1 MTGQPL
7 PGFRDFFPPEHAAL
21 RVIFQAWREAS
32 RCSGFTEYEGPE
44 LESLEL
50 YTEKSG
56 EEIVG
61 QLYHFQ
67 DKGEREVALRPEMTP
82 TLARMV
88 ASQHR
93 NYRKPIKWFSIPR
106 LFRYERPQ
114 KGRHREHYQW
124 NCDMVG
130 EKSVMAEA
138 ELIGTLC
145 LGLSLLGLSAKDV
158 VVKVSDRS
166 WWDSFLEKEG
176 VGEAER
182 PGVLRALDRM
192 EGATPE
198 QRREKLGGLAPA
210 VEAVWQ
216 GKSEDSAALQE
227 VHRGV
232 KGLGYGDWCETD
244 YRVVRGL
251 AYYTGVVFE
260 VHDRAGKLR
269 AVAGGGRYDGLLK
282 RLGGEDLPAV
292 GFGMGDAVLAE
303 LLREKGMSTPSA
315 GGAEIFVV
323 AESAQQEMAWDVV
336 GQLRRS
342 GFSTDYDPGAGKWGK
357 QLEMAEA
364 KGARWALLVGREV
377 GEGKLGVKE
386 LATRKQSEIRW
397 RKDAAGKICLEP
409 TPGEWAKV
417 LGS

>member
-1 MTGQPL
+1 MTVQPL

-21 RVIFQAWREAS
+21 RGIFQAWREAS
-32 RCSGFTEYEGPE
+32 RCGGFTEYEGPE

-56 EEIVG
+56 DEIVG
-61 QLYHFQ
+61 QLYHFT
-67 DKGEREVALRPEMTP
+67 DKGDRQVALRPEMTP

-93 NYRKPIKWFSIPR
+93 NYRKPIKWFSVPR

-124 NCDMVG
+124 NCDIVG
-130 EKSVMAEA
+130 EKSPMAEA
-138 ELIGTLC
+138 ELIGVLC
-145 LGLSLLGLSAKDV
+145 LGLSLLGLGPKDV

-166 WWDSFLEKEG
+166 WWDAFLEKQG
-176 VGEAER
+176 VGETER
-182 PGVLRALDRM
+182 PTVLRTLDRL
-192 EGATPE
+192 ESATAE
-198 QRREKLGGLAPA
+198 QRREKLGALAEA
-210 VEAVWQ
+210 VEAVWE
-216 GKSEDSAALQE
+216 GKSADSEAVGQ
-227 VHRGV
+227 VRKGV
-232 KGLGYGDWCETD
+232 EALGYGDWCETD

-269 AVAGGGRYDGLLK
+269 AVAGGGRYDDLLK

-303 LLREKGMSTPSA
+303 LLREKKIAMPQAT
-315 GGAEIFVV
+315 GAEIFIV
-323 AESAQQEMAWDVV
+323 AEAKEQAMALQIT

-342 GFSTDYDPGAGKWGK
+342 GFSVDFDPGAGKWGK

-377 GEGKLGVKE
+377 GEGKLGLKE
-386 LATRKQSEIRW
+386 LASRKQSEIRW
-397 RKDAAGKICLEP
+397 RSGTDGKICLEP

-417 LGS
+417 CI

>member
-7 PGFRDFFPPEHAAL
+7 PGFRDFFPQEHAAL
-21 RVIFQAWREAS
+21 RGIFQAWREAS
-32 RCSGFTEYEGPE
+32 RCGGFTEYEGPE

-56 EEIVG
+56 DEIVG
-61 QLYHFQ
+61 QLYHFT
-67 DKGEREVALRPEMTP
+67 DKGDRQVALRPEMTP

-93 NYRKPIKWFSIPR
+93 NYRKPIKWFSVPR

-124 NCDMVG
+124 NCDIVG
-130 EKSVMAEA
+130 EKSPMAEA
-138 ELIGTLC
+138 ELIGVLC
-145 LGLSLLGLSAKDV
+145 LGLSLLGLGPKDV

-166 WWDSFLEKEG
+166 WWDAFLEKQG
-176 VGEAER
+176 VGETER
-182 PGVLRALDRM
+182 PTVLRTLDRL
-192 EGATPE
+192 ESASAE
-198 QRREKLGGLAPA
+198 QRREKLGALAEA
-210 VEAVWQ
+210 VEAVWE
-216 GKSEDSAALQE
+216 GKSADSEAVGQ
-227 VHRGV
+227 VRKGV
-232 KGLGYGDWCETD
+232 EALGYGDWCETD

-269 AVAGGGRYDGLLK
+269 AVAGGGRYDDLLK

-303 LLREKGMSTPSA
+303 LLREKKIAMPQAT
-315 GGAEIFVV
+315 GAEIFIV
-323 AESAQQEMAWDVV
+323 AEAKEQAMALQIT

-342 GFSTDYDPGAGKWGK
+342 GFSVDFDPGAGKWGK

-377 GEGKLGVKE
+377 ADGKLGLKE
-386 LATRKQSEIRW
+386 LASRKQSEIRW
-397 RKDAAGKICLEP
+397 RSGTDGKICLEP

-417 LGS
+417 CI

>member
-21 RVIFQAWREAS
+21 RGIFQAWREAS
-32 RCSGFTEYEGPE
+32 RCGGFTEYEGPE

-56 EEIVG
+56 DEIVG
-61 QLYHFQ
+61 QLYHFT
-67 DKGEREVALRPEMTP
+67 DKGDRQVALRPEMTP

-93 NYRKPIKWFSIPR
+93 NYRKPIKWFSVPR

-124 NCDMVG
+124 NCDIVG
-130 EKSVMAEA
+130 EKSPMAEA
-138 ELIGTLC
+138 ELIGVLC
-145 LGLSLLGLSAKDV
+145 LGLSLLGLGPKDV

-166 WWDSFLEKEG
+166 WWDTFLEKQG
-176 VGEAER
+176 IGEKER
-182 PGVLRALDRM
+182 PTVLRTLDRL
-192 EGATPE
+192 EGATAE
-198 QRREKLGGLAPA
+198 QRREKLGALAGA
-210 VEAVWQ
+210 VETVWE
-216 GKSEDSAALQE
+216 GKSADSEAVGQ
-227 VHRGV
+227 VRKGV
-232 KGLGYGDWCETD
+232 EALGYGDWCETD

-269 AVAGGGRYDGLLK
+269 AVAGGGRYDDLLK

-303 LLREKGMSTPSA
+303 LLREKKIAMPQA
-315 GGAEIFVV
+315 AGAEIFIV
-323 AESAQQEMAWDVV
+323 AEAKEQAMALQIT

-342 GFSTDYDPGAGKWGK
+342 GFSVDYDPGAGKWGK

-377 GEGKLGVKE
+377 GEGKLGLKE
-386 LATRKQSEIRW
+386 LASRKQSEIRW
-397 RKDAAGKICLEP
+397 KSGTDGKICLEP

-417 LGS
+417 CI

>member
-21 RVIFQAWREAS
+21 RGIFQAWREAS
-32 RCSGFTEYEGPE
+32 RCGGFTEYEGPE

-56 EEIVG
+56 DEIVG
-61 QLYHFQ
+61 QLYHFT
-67 DKGEREVALRPEMTP
+67 DKGDRQVALRPEMTP

-93 NYRKPIKWFSIPR
+93 NYRKPIKWFSVPR

-124 NCDMVG
+124 NCDIVG
-130 EKSVMAEA
+130 EKSPMAEA
-138 ELIGTLC
+138 ELIGVLC
-145 LGLSLLGLSAKDV
+145 LGLSLLGLGPKDV

-166 WWDSFLEKEG
+166 WWDTFLEKQG
-176 VGEAER
+176 VGEKER
-182 PGVLRALDRM
+182 PTVLRTLDRL
-192 EGATPE
+192 EGASAE
-198 QRREKLGGLAPA
+198 QRREKLGALAGA
-210 VEAVWQ
+210 VEAVWE
-216 GKSEDSAALQE
+216 GKSADSEAVGQ
-227 VHRGV
+227 VRKGV
-232 KGLGYGDWCETD
+232 EALGYGDWCETD

-269 AVAGGGRYDGLLK
+269 AVAGGGRYDALLK

-303 LLREKGMSTPSA
+303 LLREKKIAMPQST
-315 GGAEIFVV
+315 GAEIFIV
-323 AESAQQEMAWDVV
+323 AEAKEQEMALQIT

-342 GFSTDYDPGAGKWGK
+342 GFSVDFDPGAGKWGK

-377 GEGKLGVKE
+377 GEAKLGLKE
-386 LATRKQSEIRW
+386 LASRKQSEIRW
-397 RKDAAGKICLEP
+397 RSGTDGKICLEP

-417 LGS
+417 CI

>member
-1 MTGQPL
+1 MTVQPL

-21 RVIFQAWREAS
+21 RGIFQAWREAS
-32 RCSGFTEYEGPE
+32 RCGGFTEYEGPE

-56 EEIVG
+56 DEIVG
-61 QLYHFQ
+61 QLYHFT
-67 DKGEREVALRPEMTP
+67 DKGDRQVALRPEMTP

-93 NYRKPIKWFSIPR
+93 NYRKPIKWFSVPR

-124 NCDMVG
+124 NCDIVG
-130 EKSVMAEA
+130 EKSPMAEA
-138 ELIGTLC
+138 ELIGVLC
-145 LGLSLLGLSAKDV
+145 LGLSLLGLGPKDV

-166 WWDSFLEKEG
+166 WWDAFLEKQG
-176 VGEAER
+176 VGETER
-182 PGVLRALDRM
+182 PTVLRTLDRL
-192 EGATPE
+192 ESATTE
-198 QRREKLGGLAPA
+198 QRREKLGALAGA
-210 VEAVWQ
+210 VEAVWE
-216 GKSEDSAALQE
+216 GKSADSEAVGQ
-227 VHRGV
+227 VRKGV
-232 KGLGYGDWCETD
+232 EALGYGDWCETD

-269 AVAGGGRYDGLLK
+269 AVAGGGRYDDLLK

-303 LLREKGMSTPSA
+303 LLRDKKIATPQA
-315 GGAEIFVV
+315 TGAEIFIV
-323 AESAQQEMAWDVV
+323 AEVKEQAMALQIT

-342 GFSTDYDPGAGKWGK
+342 GFSVDFDPGAGKWGK

-377 GEGKLGVKE
+377 AEGKLGLKE
-386 LATRKQSEIRW
+386 LASRKQSEIRW
-397 RKDAAGKICLEP
+397 KSGTDGKICLEP

-417 LGS
+417 CI

>member
-21 RVIFQAWREAS
+21 RGIFQAWREAS
-32 RCSGFTEYEGPE
+32 RCGGFTEYEGPE

-56 EEIVG
+56 DEIVG
-61 QLYHFQ
+61 QLYHFT
-67 DKGEREVALRPEMTP
+67 DKGDRQVALRPEMTP

-93 NYRKPIKWFSIPR
+93 NYRKPIKWFSVPR

-124 NCDMVG
+124 NCDIVG
-130 EKSVMAEA
+130 EKSPMAEA
-138 ELIGTLC
+138 ELIGVLC
-145 LGLSLLGLSAKDV
+145 LGLSLLGLGPKDV

-166 WWDSFLEKEG
+166 WWDTFLEKQG
-176 VGEAER
+176 VGEKER
-182 PGVLRALDRM
+182 PTVLRTLDRL
-192 EGATPE
+192 EGATAE
-198 QRREKLGGLAPA
+198 QRREKLGALGAA
-210 VEAVWQ
+210 VDEVWDGKSADSEAVGQVRKGVEA
-216 GKSEDSAALQE
+216 
-227 VHRGV
+227 
-232 KGLGYGDWCETD
+232 LGYGDWCETD

-269 AVAGGGRYDGLLK
+269 AVAGGGRYDDLLK

-303 LLREKGMSTPSA
+303 LLREKKIAMPQA
-315 GGAEIFVV
+315 AGAEIFIV
-323 AESAQQEMAWDVV
+323 AEAKEQPMALQIT

-342 GFSTDYDPGAGKWGK
+342 GFSVDFDPGAGKWGK

-377 GEGKLGVKE
+377 GEGKLGLKE
-386 LATRKQSEIRW
+386 LASRKQSEIRW
-397 RKDAAGKICLEP
+397 KSGTDGKICLEP

-417 LGS
+417 CI

>member
-198 QRREKLGGLAPA
+198 QRREKLGGLALA

-282 RLGGEDLPAV
+282 RLGGVDLPAV

-303 LLREKGMSTPSA
+303 LLREKGMSTPTA

-323 AESAQQEMAWDVV
+323 AEGAQQEMAWDVV

-417 LGS
+417 L

>member
-21 RVIFQAWREAS
+21 RGIFQAWREAS
-32 RCSGFTEYEGPE
+32 RCGGFTEYEGPE

-56 EEIVG
+56 DEIVG
-61 QLYHFQ
+61 QLYHFT
-67 DKGEREVALRPEMTP
+67 DKGDRQVALRPEMTP

-93 NYRKPIKWFSIPR
+93 NYRKPIKWFSVPR

-124 NCDMVG
+124 NCDIVG
-130 EKSVMAEA
+130 EKSPMAEA
-138 ELIGTLC
+138 ELIGVLC
-145 LGLSLLGLSAKDV
+145 LGLSLLGLGPKDV

-166 WWDSFLEKEG
+166 WWDTFLEKQG
-176 VGEAER
+176 VGESER
-182 PGVLRALDRM
+182 PNVLRTLDRL
-192 EGATPE
+192 ESATAE
-198 QRREKLGGLAPA
+198 QRREKLGALAEA
-210 VEAVWQ
+210 VEAVWE
-216 GKSEDSAALQE
+216 GKSADSEAVGQ
-227 VHRGV
+227 VRKGV
-232 KGLGYGDWCETD
+232 EALGYGDWCETD

-269 AVAGGGRYDGLLK
+269 AVAGGGRYDDLLK

-303 LLREKGMSTPSA
+303 LLREKKIAMPQA
-315 GGAEIFVV
+315 AWAEIFIV
-323 AESAQQEMAWDVV
+323 AEAKEQEMALQIT

-342 GFSTDYDPGAGKWGK
+342 GFSVDYDPGAGKWGK

-377 GEGKLGVKE
+377 AEGKLGLKE
-386 LATRKQSEIRW
+386 LASRKQSEIRW
-397 RKDAAGKICLEP
+397 KSGTDGKICLEP

-417 LGS
+417 CI

>member
-1 MTGQPL
+1 MTVQPL

-21 RVIFQAWREAS
+21 RGIFQAWREAS
-32 RCSGFTEYEGPE
+32 RCGGFTEYEGPE

-56 EEIVG
+56 DEIVG
-61 QLYHFQ
+61 QLYHFT
-67 DKGEREVALRPEMTP
+67 DKGDRQVALRPEMTP

-93 NYRKPIKWFSIPR
+93 NYRKPIKWFSVPR

-124 NCDMVG
+124 NCDIVG
-130 EKSVMAEA
+130 EKSPMAEA
-138 ELIGTLC
+138 ELIGVLC
-145 LGLSLLGLSAKDV
+145 LGLSLLGLGPKDV

-166 WWDSFLEKEG
+166 WWDAFLEKQG
-176 VGEAER
+176 VGESER
-182 PGVLRALDRM
+182 PTILRTLDRL
-192 EGATPE
+192 ESATAE
-198 QRREKLGGLAPA
+198 QRREKLGALAGA
-210 VEAVWQ
+210 VEAVWE
-216 GKSEDSAALQE
+216 GKSADSEAVGQ
-227 VHRGV
+227 VRKGV
-232 KGLGYGDWCETD
+232 EALGYGDWCETD

-269 AVAGGGRYDGLLK
+269 AVAGGGRYDDLLK

-303 LLREKGMSTPSA
+303 LLREKKIAMPQAT
-315 GGAEIFVV
+315 GAEIFIV
-323 AESAQQEMAWDVV
+323 AEAKEQAMALQIT

-342 GFSTDYDPGAGKWGK
+342 GFSVDFDPGAGKWGK

-377 GEGKLGVKE
+377 AEGKLGLKE
-386 LATRKQSEIRW
+386 LASRKQSEILW
-397 RKDAAGKICLEP
+397 KSGTDGKICLEP

-417 LGS
+417 CI

>member
-21 RVIFQAWREAS
+21 RGIFQAWREAS
-32 RCSGFTEYEGPE
+32 RCGGFTEYEGPE

-56 EEIVG
+56 DEIVG
-61 QLYHFQ
+61 QLYHFT
-67 DKGEREVALRPEMTP
+67 DKGDRQVALRPEMTP

-93 NYRKPIKWFSIPR
+93 NYRKPIKWFSVPR

-124 NCDMVG
+124 NCDIVG
-130 EKSVMAEA
+130 EKSPMAEA
-138 ELIGTLC
+138 ELIGVLC
-145 LGLSLLGLSAKDV
+145 LGLSLLGLGPKDV

-166 WWDSFLEKEG
+166 WWDTFLEKRG
-176 VGEAER
+176 VGESER
-182 PGVLRALDRM
+182 PTILRTLDRL
-192 EGATPE
+192 EGATSE
-198 QRREKLGGLAPA
+198 QRREKLGALAEA
-210 VEAVWQ
+210 VEAVWE
-216 GKSEDSAALQE
+216 GKSADSEAVGQ
-227 VHRGV
+227 VRKGV
-232 KGLGYGDWCETD
+232 EALGYGDWCETD

-269 AVAGGGRYDGLLK
+269 AVAGGGRYDDLLK

-303 LLREKGMSTPSA
+303 LLREKKITMPQA
-315 GGAEIFVV
+315 AGAEIFIV
-323 AESAQQEMAWDVV
+323 AEAKEQEMALQIT

-342 GFSTDYDPGAGKWGK
+342 GFSVDFDPGAGKWGK

-377 GEGKLGVKE
+377 GEGRLGLKE
-386 LATRKQSEIRW
+386 LASRKQSEIRW
-397 RKDAAGKICLEP
+397 KSGTDGKICLEP

-417 LGS
+417 CI

>member
-1 MTGQPL
+1 MTVQPL

-21 RVIFQAWREAS
+21 RGIFQAWREAS
-32 RCSGFTEYEGPE
+32 RCGGFTEYEGPE

-56 EEIVG
+56 DEIVG
-61 QLYHFQ
+61 QLYHFT
-67 DKGEREVALRPEMTP
+67 DKGDRQVALRPEMTP

-93 NYRKPIKWFSIPR
+93 NYRKPIKWFSVPR

-124 NCDMVG
+124 NCDIVG
-130 EKSVMAEA
+130 EKSPMAEA
-138 ELIGTLC
+138 ELIGVLC
-145 LGLSLLGLSAKDV
+145 LGLSLLGLGPKDV

-166 WWDSFLEKEG
+166 WWDAFLEKQG
-176 VGEAER
+176 VGETER
-182 PGVLRALDRM
+182 PTVLRTLDRL
-192 EGATPE
+192 ESATTE
-198 QRREKLGGLAPA
+198 QRREKLGALAGA
-210 VEAVWQ
+210 VEAVWE
-216 GKSEDSAALQE
+216 GKSADSEAVGQ
-227 VHRGV
+227 VRKGV
-232 KGLGYGDWCETD
+232 EALGYGDWCETD

-269 AVAGGGRYDGLLK
+269 AVAGGGRYDDLLK

-303 LLREKGMSTPSA
+303 LLRDKKIATPQA
-315 GGAEIFVV
+315 TGAEIFIV
-323 AESAQQEMAWDVV
+323 AEAKEQALALQIT

-342 GFSTDYDPGAGKWGK
+342 GFSVDFDPGAGKWGK

-377 GEGKLGVKE
+377 AEGKLGLKE
-386 LATRKQSEIRW
+386 LASRKQSEIRW
-397 RKDAAGKICLEP
+397 RSGTDGKICLEP

-417 LGS
+417 CI

>member
-1 MTGQPL
+1 MTVQPL

-21 RVIFQAWREAS
+21 RGIFQAWREAS
-32 RCSGFTEYEGPE
+32 RCGGFTEYEGPE

-56 EEIVG
+56 DEIVG
-61 QLYHFQ
+61 QLYHFT
-67 DKGEREVALRPEMTP
+67 DKGDRQVALRPEMTP

-93 NYRKPIKWFSIPR
+93 NYRKPIKWFSVPR

-124 NCDMVG
+124 NCDIVG
-130 EKSVMAEA
+130 EKSPMAEA
-138 ELIGTLC
+138 ELIGVLC
-145 LGLSLLGLSAKDV
+145 LGLSLLGLGPKDV

-166 WWDSFLEKEG
+166 WWDTFLEKQG
-176 VGEAER
+176 VGEKER
-182 PGVLRALDRM
+182 PAVLRTLDRL
-192 EGATPE
+192 EGATAE
-198 QRREKLGGLAPA
+198 QRREKLGALAGA
-210 VEAVWQ
+210 VEAVWE
-216 GKSEDSAALQE
+216 GKSADSEAVGQ
-227 VHRGV
+227 VRKGV
-232 KGLGYGDWCETD
+232 EALGYGDWCETD

-269 AVAGGGRYDGLLK
+269 AVAGGGRYDDLLK

-303 LLREKGMSTPSA
+303 LLREKKIAMPQA
-315 GGAEIFVV
+315 AGAEIFIV
-323 AESAQQEMAWDVV
+323 AEAKEQEMALQIT

-342 GFSTDYDPGAGKWGK
+342 GFSVDFDPGAGKWGK

-377 GEGKLGVKE
+377 GEGKLGLKE
-386 LATRKQSEIRW
+386 LASRKQSEIRW
-397 RKDAAGKICLEP
+397 KSGTDGKICLEP

-417 LGS
+417 CI

>member
-67 DKGEREVALRPEMTP
+67 DKGEREVALCPEMTP

-216 GKSEDSAALQE
+216 GRSEDSEAVQG

-417 LGS
+417 L

>member
-1 MTGQPL
+1 MTVQPL

-21 RVIFQAWREAS
+21 RGIFQAWREAS
-32 RCSGFTEYEGPE
+32 RCGGFTEYEGPE

-56 EEIVG
+56 DEIVG
-61 QLYHFQ
+61 QLYHFT
-67 DKGEREVALRPEMTP
+67 DKGDRQVALRPEMTP

-93 NYRKPIKWFSIPR
+93 NYRKPIKWFSVPR

-124 NCDMVG
+124 NCDIVG
-130 EKSVMAEA
+130 EKSPMAEA
-138 ELIGTLC
+138 ELIGVLC
-145 LGLSLLGLSAKDV
+145 LGLSLLGLGPKDV

-166 WWDSFLEKEG
+166 WWDTFLEKQG
-176 VGEAER
+176 VGETER
-182 PGVLRALDRM
+182 PTVLRTLDRL
-192 EGATPE
+192 ESATAE
-198 QRREKLGGLAPA
+198 QRREKLGALAEA
-210 VEAVWQ
+210 VEAVWE
-216 GKSEDSAALQE
+216 GKSADSEAVGQ
-227 VHRGV
+227 VRKGV
-232 KGLGYGDWCETD
+232 EALGYGDWCETD

-269 AVAGGGRYDGLLK
+269 AVAGGGRYDDLLK

-303 LLREKGMSTPSA
+303 LLREKKIAMPQAT
-315 GGAEIFVV
+315 GAEIFIV
-323 AESAQQEMAWDVV
+323 AEAKEQAMALQIT

-342 GFSTDYDPGAGKWGK
+342 GFSVDFDPGAGKWGK

-377 GEGKLGVKE
+377 AEGKLGLKE
-386 LATRKQSEIRW
+386 LASRKQSEIRW
-397 RKDAAGKICLEP
+397 RSGTDGKICLEP

-417 LGS
+417 CI

>member
-21 RVIFQAWREAS
+21 RAIFSAWREAS

-93 NYRKPIKWFSIPR
+93 NYRKPIKWFSVPR

-124 NCDMVG
+124 NCDIVG
-130 EKSVMAEA
+130 EKSAMAEA

-145 LGLSLLGLSAKDV
+145 LGLSLLGLNSQDV
-158 VVKVSDRS
+158 VVRVSDRS
-166 WWDSFLEKEG
+166 WWDAFLEKHG
-176 VGEAER
+176 VGEKER
-182 PGVLRALDRM
+182 PSILRTLDRLD
-192 EGATPE
+192 GATAE
-198 QRREKLGGLAPA
+198 QRREKLGALAGA
-210 VEAVWQ
+210 VEEVWQ
-216 GKSEDSAALQE
+216 GKSEDSAALRE
-227 VHRGV
+227 VHKGV
-232 KGLGYGDWCETD
+232 KALGYGGWCETD

-269 AVAGGGRYDGLLK
+269 AVAGGGRYDDLLK

-303 LLREKGMSTPSA
+303 LLREKKMA
-315 GGAEIFVV
+315 VAKVEGAEIFVV
-323 AESAQQEMAWDVV
+323 AEGPEQEMALGLV
-336 GQLRRS
+336 GQLRRGGLS
-342 GFSTDYDPGAGKWGK
+342 ADYDPGAGKWGK

-377 GEGKLGVKE
+377 AEGKLGLKE

-397 RKDAAGKICLEP
+397 TKGGDGKICLEP
-409 TPGEWAKV
+409 TPGDWAKV
-417 LGS
+417 LS

>member
-21 RVIFQAWREAS
+21 RGIFQAWREAS
-32 RCSGFTEYEGPE
+32 RCGGFTEYEGPE

-56 EEIVG
+56 DEIVG
-61 QLYHFQ
+61 QLYHFT
-67 DKGEREVALRPEMTP
+67 DKGDRQVALRPEMTP

-93 NYRKPIKWFSIPR
+93 NYRKPIKWFSVPR

-124 NCDMVG
+124 NCDIVG
-130 EKSVMAEA
+130 EKSPMAEA
-138 ELIGTLC
+138 ELIGVLC
-145 LGLSLLGLSAKDV
+145 LGLSLLGLGPKDV

-166 WWDSFLEKEG
+166 WWDAFLEKQG
-176 VGEAER
+176 VGETER
-182 PGVLRALDRM
+182 PTVLRTLDRL
-192 EGATPE
+192 ESATAE
-198 QRREKLGGLAPA
+198 QRREKLGALAGA
-210 VEAVWQ
+210 VEAVWE
-216 GKSEDSAALQE
+216 GKSADSEAVGQ
-227 VHRGV
+227 VRKGV
-232 KGLGYGDWCETD
+232 EALGYGDWCETD

-269 AVAGGGRYDGLLK
+269 AVAGGGRYDDLLK

-303 LLREKGMSTPSA
+303 LLREKKIAMPQA
-315 GGAEIFVV
+315 AGAEIFIV
-323 AESAQQEMAWDVV
+323 AEAKEQDMALQIT

-342 GFSTDYDPGAGKWGK
+342 GFSVDFDPGAGKWGK

-377 GEGKLGVKE
+377 AEGKLGLKE
-386 LATRKQSEIRW
+386 LASRKQSEIRW
-397 RKDAAGKICLEP
+397 RSGTDGKICLEP

-417 LGS
+417 CI

>member
-1 MTGQPL
+1 MTVQPL

-21 RVIFQAWREAS
+21 RGIFQAWREAS
-32 RCSGFTEYEGPE
+32 RCGGFTEYEGPE

-56 EEIVG
+56 DEIVG
-61 QLYHFQ
+61 QLYHFI
-67 DKGEREVALRPEMTP
+67 DKGERQVALRPEMTP

-93 NYRKPIKWFSIPR
+93 NYRKPIKWFSVPR

-124 NCDMVG
+124 NCDIVG
-130 EKSVMAEA
+130 EKSPMAEA
-138 ELIGTLC
+138 ELIGVLC
-145 LGLSLLGLSAKDV
+145 LGLSLLGLGPKDV

-166 WWDSFLEKEG
+166 WWDTFLEKQG
-176 VGEAER
+176 VGEKER
-182 PGVLRALDRM
+182 PTVLRTLDRL
-192 EGATPE
+192 EGATAE
-198 QRREKLGGLAPA
+198 QRREKLGALAGA
-210 VEAVWQ
+210 VDAVWEGKSTDSEAVGQVRKGVEA
-216 GKSEDSAALQE
+216 
-227 VHRGV
+227 
-232 KGLGYGDWCETD
+232 LGYGDWYETD

-269 AVAGGGRYDGLLK
+269 AVAGGGRYDDLLK

-303 LLREKGMSTPSA
+303 LLREKKIAMPQA
-315 GGAEIFVV
+315 AGAEIFIV
-323 AESAQQEMAWDVV
+323 AEAKEQAMALQIT

-342 GFSTDYDPGAGKWGK
+342 GFSVDFDPGAGKWGK

-377 GEGKLGVKE
+377 AEGKLGLKE
-386 LATRKQSEIRW
+386 LASRKQSEIRW
-397 RKDAAGKICLEP
+397 RSGTDGKICLEP

-417 LGS
+417 CI

>member
-21 RVIFQAWREAS
+21 RGIFQAWREAS
-32 RCSGFTEYEGPE
+32 RCGGFTEYEGPE

-56 EEIVG
+56 DEIVG
-61 QLYHFQ
+61 QLYHFT
-67 DKGEREVALRPEMTP
+67 DKGDRQVALRPEMTP

-93 NYRKPIKWFSIPR
+93 NYRKPIKWFSVPR

-124 NCDMVG
+124 NCDIVG
-130 EKSVMAEA
+130 EKSPMAEA
-138 ELIGTLC
+138 ELIGVLC
-145 LGLSLLGLSAKDV
+145 LGLSLLGLGPKDV

-166 WWDSFLEKEG
+166 WWDAFLEKQG
-176 VGEAER
+176 VGETER
-182 PGVLRALDRM
+182 PTVLRTLDRL
-192 EGATPE
+192 ESATTE
-198 QRREKLGGLAPA
+198 QRREKLGALAGV
-210 VEAVWQ
+210 VEAVWE
-216 GKSEDSAALQE
+216 GKSADSEAVGQ
-227 VHRGV
+227 VRKGV
-232 KGLGYGDWCETD
+232 EALGYGDWCETD

-269 AVAGGGRYDGLLK
+269 AVAGGGRYDDLLK

-303 LLREKGMSTPSA
+303 LLREKKIAMPQAT
-315 GGAEIFVV
+315 GAEIFIV
-323 AESAQQEMAWDVV
+323 AEAKEQAMALQIT

-342 GFSTDYDPGAGKWGK
+342 GFSVDFDPGAGKWGK

-377 GEGKLGVKE
+377 ADGKLGLKE
-386 LATRKQSEIRW
+386 LASRKQSEILW
-397 RKDAAGKICLEP
+397 RSGTDGKICLEP

-417 LGS
+417 CI

>member
-1 MTGQPL
+1 MTVQPL

-21 RVIFQAWREAS
+21 RGIFQAWREAS
-32 RCSGFTEYEGPE
+32 RCGGFTEYEGPE

-56 EEIVG
+56 DEIVG
-61 QLYHFQ
+61 QLYHFT
-67 DKGEREVALRPEMTP
+67 DKGDRQVALRPEMTP

-93 NYRKPIKWFSIPR
+93 NYRKPIKWFSVPR

-124 NCDMVG
+124 NCDIVG
-130 EKSVMAEA
+130 EKSPMAEA
-138 ELIGTLC
+138 ELIGVLC
-145 LGLSLLGLSAKDV
+145 LGLSLLGLGPKDV

-166 WWDSFLEKEG
+166 WWDAFLEKQG
-176 VGEAER
+176 VGETER
-182 PGVLRALDRM
+182 PTVLRTLDRL
-192 EGATPE
+192 ESATAE
-198 QRREKLGGLAPA
+198 QRREKLGALAEA
-210 VEAVWQ
+210 VEAVWE
-216 GKSEDSAALQE
+216 GKSADSEAVGQ
-227 VHRGV
+227 VRKGV
-232 KGLGYGDWCETD
+232 EALGYGDWCETD

-269 AVAGGGRYDGLLK
+269 AVAGGGRYDDLLK

-303 LLREKGMSTPSA
+303 LLREKKIAMPQTT
-315 GGAEIFVV
+315 GAEIFIV
-323 AESAQQEMAWDVV
+323 AEAKEQAMALQIT

-342 GFSTDYDPGAGKWGK
+342 GFSVDFDPGAGKWGK

-377 GEGKLGVKE
+377 AEGKLGLKE
-386 LATRKQSEIRW
+386 LASRKQSEIRW
-397 RKDAAGKICLEP
+397 RSGTDGKICLEP

-417 LGS
+417 CI

>member
-1 MTGQPL
+1 
-7 PGFRDFFPPEHAAL
+7 
-21 RVIFQAWREAS
+21 
-32 RCSGFTEYEGPE
+32 

-56 EEIVG
+56 DEIVG
-61 QLYHFQ
+61 QLYHFT
-67 DKGEREVALRPEMTP
+67 DKGDRQVALRPEMTP

-93 NYRKPIKWFSIPR
+93 NYRKPIKWFSVPR

-124 NCDMVG
+124 NCDIVG
-130 EKSVMAEA
+130 EKSPMAEA
-138 ELIGTLC
+138 ELIGVLC
-145 LGLSLLGLSAKDV
+145 LGLSLLGLGPKDV

-166 WWDSFLEKEG
+166 WWDTFLEKQG
-176 VGEAER
+176 VGETER
-182 PGVLRALDRM
+182 PNVLRTLDRL
-192 EGATPE
+192 ESATAE
-198 QRREKLGGLAPA
+198 QRREKLGALAEA
-210 VEAVWQ
+210 VEAVWE
-216 GKSEDSAALQE
+216 GKSADSEAVVQ
-227 VHRGV
+227 VRKGV
-232 KGLGYGDWCETD
+232 EALGYGDWCETD

-269 AVAGGGRYDGLLK
+269 AVAGGGRYDDLLK

-303 LLREKGMSTPSA
+303 LLREKKIAMPQAT
-315 GGAEIFVV
+315 GAEIFII
-323 AESAQQEMAWDVV
+323 AEAKEQAMALQIT

-342 GFSTDYDPGAGKWGK
+342 GFSVDYDPGAGKWGK

-377 GEGKLGVKE
+377 GEGKLGLKE
-386 LATRKQSEIRW
+386 LASRKQSEIRW
-397 RKDAAGKICLEP
+397 KSGTDGKICLEP

-417 LGS
+417 CI

>member
-198 QRREKLGGLAPA
+198 QRREKLGGLALA

-397 RKDAAGKICLEP
+397 RMDAAGKICLEP

>member
-1 MTGQPL
+1 
-7 PGFRDFFPPEHAAL
+7 
-21 RVIFQAWREAS
+21 
-32 RCSGFTEYEGPE
+32 
-44 LESLEL
+44 LEL

-56 EEIVG
+56 DEIVG
-61 QLYHFQ
+61 QLYHFI
-67 DKGEREVALRPEMTP
+67 DKGDRQVALRPEMTP

-93 NYRKPIKWFSIPR
+93 NYRKPIKWFSVPR

-124 NCDMVG
+124 NCDIVG
-130 EKSVMAEA
+130 EKSPMAEA
-138 ELIGTLC
+138 ELIGVLC
-145 LGLSLLGLSAKDV
+145 LGLSLLGLGPKDV
-158 VVKVSDRS
+158 VVKVSDRN
-166 WWDSFLEKEG
+166 WWDTFLEKNG
-176 VGEAER
+176 VGEKER
-182 PGVLRALDRM
+182 PTVLRTLDRL
-192 EGATPE
+192 EGATAE
-198 QRREKLGGLAPA
+198 QRREKLGALAGA
-210 VEAVWQ
+210 VEAVWE
-216 GKSEDSAALQE
+216 GKSADSEA
-227 VHRGV
+227 VGRVRKGV
-232 KGLGYGDWCETD
+232 EALGYGDWCETD

-269 AVAGGGRYDGLLK
+269 AVAGGGRYDDLLK

-303 LLREKGMSTPSA
+303 LLREKKIAMPQSI
-315 GGAEIFVV
+315 GAEIFIV
-323 AESAQQEMAWDVV
+323 AEAKEQELALQIT

-342 GFSTDYDPGAGKWGK
+342 GFSVDFDPGAGKWGK

-377 GEGKLGVKE
+377 GEGKLGLKE
-386 LATRKQSEIRW
+386 LASRKQSEIRW
-397 RKDAAGKICLEP
+397 RSGADGKICLEP

-417 LGS
+417 CI

>member
-124 NCDMVG
+124 NCDIVG
-130 EKSVMAEA
+130 EKSMMAEA

-315 GGAEIFVV
+315 GGADIFVV

-417 LGS
+417 L

>member
-1 MTGQPL
+1 MTVQPL

-21 RVIFQAWREAS
+21 RGIFQAWREAS
-32 RCSGFTEYEGPE
+32 RCGGFTEYEGPE

-56 EEIVG
+56 DEIVG
-61 QLYHFQ
+61 QLYHFT
-67 DKGEREVALRPEMTP
+67 DKGDRQVALRPEMTP

-93 NYRKPIKWFSIPR
+93 NYRKPIKWFSVPR

-124 NCDMVG
+124 NCDIVG
-130 EKSVMAEA
+130 EKSPMAEA
-138 ELIGTLC
+138 ELIGVLC
-145 LGLSLLGLSAKDV
+145 LGLSLLGLGPKDV

-166 WWDSFLEKEG
+166 WWDTFLEKQG
-176 VGEAER
+176 LGETER
-182 PGVLRALDRM
+182 PNVLRTLDRL
-192 EGATPE
+192 ESATPE
-198 QRREKLGGLAPA
+198 QRREKLGALAGA
-210 VEAVWQ
+210 VEAVWE
-216 GKSEDSAALQE
+216 GKSADSEAVGQ
-227 VHRGV
+227 VRKGV
-232 KGLGYGDWCETD
+232 EALGYGDWCETD

-269 AVAGGGRYDGLLK
+269 AVAGGGRYDDLLK

-303 LLREKGMSTPSA
+303 LLREKKIAMPQAS
-315 GGAEIFVV
+315 GAEIFIV
-323 AESAQQEMAWDVV
+323 AEAKEQPMALQIT

-342 GFSTDYDPGAGKWGK
+342 GFSVDYDPGAGKWGK

-377 GEGKLGVKE
+377 AEGKLGLKE
-386 LATRKQSEIRW
+386 LASRKQSEIRW
-397 RKDAAGKICLEP
+397 KSGTDGKICLEP

-417 LGS
+417 CI